1 MKAEPSVSS
10 RGPRAVIDSNVWISG
25 LLTKAGVTALL
36 TRQVIRVGQP
46 VFSKET
52 FAELKERLWLPKFDR
67 YVSLEQRKA
76 LLGDLESIAQWVD
89 VPSAM
94 AARTFSRD
102 AADDKFIHAALVAEV
117 PWLVSGDKDLLVLSE
132 SLLPLGLRIVSPA
145 AAMGLPQFSASG
157 SI

>member
-89 VPSAM
+89 EPSAM
-94 AARTFSRD
+94 WA
-102 AADDKFIHAALVAEV
+102 
-117 PWLVSGDKDLLVLSE
+117 
-132 SLLPLGLRIVSPA
+132 
-145 AAMGLPQFSASG
+145 
-157 SI
+157 